1 MPKPRYKTTNWKQ
14 YNKALINRGS
24 LTFWIDEEA
33 IRQWKQS
40 KQDKRGR
47 PRQFSDLAITTA
59 LMVKRVFSMPLR
71 TLQGF
76 IDSVFTLANVP
87 IVCPH
92 YSCISRRAKQV
103 EVSFKPKTRGAIQH
117 LAIDATGLK
126 VYGEGEWKVK
136 KHGTDGKR
144 RVWRKLHLAVDT
156 STHEIVA
163 AELSVSNVTDAE
175 VLPNLLKQ
183 TRRRIIE
190 ISGDGAYDTRDC
202 HDAIRFKRAIP
213 LIPPREGAAFWENG
227 HPRNLAV
234 GCQKLYGSN
243 NKWKKRYGY
252 HKRSLSETTMYRV
265 KQLLGGRLSL
275 RNYNAQVGEA
285 YAMIKAL
292 NKLTGLGMP
301 ETQCVA

>member
-33 IRQWKQS
+33 IREWKQS
-40 KQDKRGR
+40 KQKKRGR
-47 PRQFSDLAITTA
+47 PRFFSDLAITTA
-59 LMVKRVFSMPLR
+59 LMMKRIFSMPLR

-76 IDSVFTLANVP
+76 IDSVFLLARVP
-87 IVCPH
+87 LQCPH
-92 YSCISRRAKQV
+92 YTCISRRAKQV
-103 EVSFKPKTRGAIQH
+103 EVSFKPQTSGVIRH

-156 STHEIVA
+156 NTHEIIA
-163 AELSVSNVTDAE
+163 AELSLSNVTDAE

-183 TRRRIIE
+183 TRRKIVE
-190 ISGDGAYDTRDC
+190 ISGDGAYDTKAC
-202 HDAIRFKRAIP
+202 YEAIRIKRAVA
-213 LIPPREGAAFWENG
+213 LIPPRDGAAFWERG
-227 HPRNLAV
+227 HPRNLGVA
-234 GCQKLYGSN
+234 CQKLYGSN
-243 NKWKKRYGY
+243 KHWKQRYGY
-252 HKRSLSETTMYRV
+252 HKRSLSETAMYRV
-265 KQLLGGRLSL
+265 KQLLGGKLSL
-275 RNYNAQVGEA
+275 RDYNAQVGET

-301 ETQCVA
+301 